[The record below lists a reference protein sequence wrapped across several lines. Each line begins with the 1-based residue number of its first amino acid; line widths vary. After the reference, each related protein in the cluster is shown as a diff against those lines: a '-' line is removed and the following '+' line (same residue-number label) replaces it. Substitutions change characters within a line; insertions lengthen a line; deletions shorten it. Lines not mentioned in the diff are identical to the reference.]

1 MEVIWNQI
9 KILELTRV
17 NMGTGEE
24 QVEHSY
30 IVGITVLQNWHVL
43 NRYIYGLA
51 NSHFNQRCKKTQ
63 TAKQYS

>member
-24 QVEHSY
+24 EVEYSHT
-30 IVGITVLQNWHVL
+30 VGITVLQNQHDL
-43 NRYIYGLA
+43 NRHIYGLA
-51 NSHFNQRCKKTQ
+51 NSHFNQPKM
-63 TAKQYS
+63 